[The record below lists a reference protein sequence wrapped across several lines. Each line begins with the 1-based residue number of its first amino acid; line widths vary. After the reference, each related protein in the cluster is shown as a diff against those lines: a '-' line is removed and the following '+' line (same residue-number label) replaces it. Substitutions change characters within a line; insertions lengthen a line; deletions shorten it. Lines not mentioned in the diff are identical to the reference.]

1 MLIAVKSI
9 VTEDDEGIGH
19 SCGVFSMFAERIRNF
34 AKDRF
39 TIVLTGRTGD
49 EVARNKRFSE

>member
-9 VTEDDEGIGH
+9 LTEDDEVICH
-19 SCGVFSMFAERIRNF
+19 SCGVFWMFAERIRSC

-49 EVARNKRFSE
+49 EVARNKRFSA